1 MSFQWVH
8 QSQPCPGPR
17 VPGLCLFLSSPSR
30 SPPPPAGSPSPPRAA
45 WQGVWKPW
53 PPGSS
58 LGPACSP
65 SPFLKMMPTAPSLPA
80 SSLLYMTHRGF
91 ILESMKV
98 HCSTLRGRHSQQ
110 RALPKA
116 WGWGRGGPGWGL
128 GLTRLQPAGC
138 WGRVGTASGTGPPGR
153 SPGACTG
160 ASAPWSGAWWSS
172 GSSL

>member
-1 MSFQWVH
+1 MSFRWVH

-17 VPGLCLFLSSPSR
+17 VPGLCLPQLTFQESSTPSR
-30 SPPPPAGSPSPPRAA
+30 VPLPTQGSMAGCVEAMA
-45 WQGVWKPW
+45 
-53 PPGSS
+53 S

-65 SPFLKMMPTAPSLPA
+65 SPFLKMMPTVPSLPA

-98 HCSTLRGRHSQQ
+98 HCSTLRGREQSAAGPPQG
-110 RALPKA
+110 LGLA
-116 WGWGRGGPGWGL
+116 WGWGRGGPGRSL

-138 WGRVGTASGTGPPGR
+138 WGRVGTASGRGPPGR

-160 ASAPWSGAWWSS
+160 ASSPWRGVWGSS
-172 GSSL
+172 GSTL